1 MMTQKNRPFTF
12 DGMIGQKGII
22 GEMKK
27 RSKTLDFPEVLIL
40 SGPSG
45 TGKTTLAYIIAS
57 ILNDPNPIINK
68 DGSKSPNLESDSTK
82 QVRNETF
89 NRDIKLYD
97 ASSMGKADVLA
108 LGEKISK
115 PAMLDKNKIVII
127 DEAQELTKSGKGVVL
142 ELLEKKRKGT
152 YIILCTMD
160 LDSFE
165 GAVKSRGHVYNF
177 RSPNSGII
185 AEYLFTLT
193 KDFELPETSEIEEFF
208 TKGIFMIAENCEGS
222 IRMAIQNFE
231 RCMIG
236 EFYTEVQIERE
247 FSIISKD
254 KLSDLIQ
261 KLVNK
266 DPSCIKDIKSFGS
279 KDFFYKALKTLN
291 STYLYLATG
300 YIDQSWKKQ
309 LAERLRGKN
318 IEFVLQK
325 FLEVDSGVYFKEDL
339 FFYNLATILKKAPE
353 IKKATRVRVPRI
365 KLDEQENSKNSF
377 EGIFNA
383 KNV

>member
-1 MMTQKNRPFTF
+1 
-12 DGMIGQKGII
+12 
-22 GEMKK
+22 
-27 RSKTLDFPEVLIL
+27 
-40 SGPSG
+40 
-45 TGKTTLAYIIAS
+45 
-57 ILNDPNPIINK
+57 
-68 DGSKSPNLESDSTK
+68 
-82 QVRNETF
+82 
-89 NRDIKLYD
+89 
-97 ASSMGKADVLA
+97 
-108 LGEKISK
+108 
-115 PAMLDKNKIVII
+115 
-127 DEAQELTKSGKGVVL
+127 
-142 ELLEKKRKGT
+142 
-152 YIILCTMD
+152 
-160 LDSFE
+160 
-165 GAVKSRGHVYNF
+165 
-177 RSPNSGII
+177 
-185 AEYLFTLT
+185 
-193 KDFELPETSEIEEFF
+193 
-208 TKGIFMIAENCEGS
+208 
-222 IRMAIQNFE
+222 MAIQNFE

-291 STYLYLATG
+291 STYLYLVTG

-318 IEFVLQK
+318 IEFILQK

-353 IKKATRVRVPRI
+353 IKKPTRVRVPRI